1 MLTKACTGCPEG
13 GPLFAVSQPSRGGVS
28 SLLVG
33 VKAHRSVSELPY
45 KVVILKH
52 CWGREPPGIALLEL
66 STGECVLWYNNLSL
80 LCMLTKDTVVSI
92 ALCPASTVGMQ
103 AVSAGVS

>member
-1 MLTKACTGCPEG
+1 MVTKACTGCPG
-13 GPLFAVSQPSRGGVS
+13 GPPLCGFTALSGGVS

-33 VKAHRSVSELPY
+33 VEAFRSVSELQC

-52 CWGREPPGIALLEL
+52 CWGREPPSIALLEL

-80 LCMLTKDTVVSI
+80 LCILTKDTVVGI
-92 ALCPASTVGMQ
+92 ALCPTSTVRMQ